1 MPTHFAAKRPE
12 AVSVERLSLSFLS
25 RDKRASVDVIDCI
38 DLAVSDSEF
47 IAIVGPSGCGKT
59 SILKIV
65 GALLERSDPNVRIA
79 GSVTVKGLSPRE
91 AKAARMFGF
100 TFQNPV
106 LLPWRNVRK
115 NIELPLEISCR
126 RKSADSEAVDQLVD
140 LMDVREFES
149 AYPAQLS
156 GGMQQRI
163 NIARALVH
171 QPAILLMDEPFGSLD
186 EVTRERLNVALLRI
200 HRVKRPTVVFVTH
213 SLREAAFLAD
223 RIVVLTSRPTR
234 VKAIIA
240 SPLPFDRNENIQF
253 DRSFL
258 DLWTQVKQ
266 VLFEVEHAE

>member
-1 MPTHFAAKRPE
+1 M
-12 AVSVERLSLSFLS
+12 
-25 RDKRASVDVIDCI
+25 SVDVIDRF
-38 DLAVSDSEF
+38 DLSVRDSEF
-47 IAIVGPSGCGKT
+47 VAIVGPSGCGKT
-59 SILKIV
+59 SILKII
-65 GALLERSDPNVRIA
+65 GALLESSDPNVRIA
-79 GSVTVKGLSPRE
+79 GSVCVKGLNPKD

-115 NIELPLEISCR
+115 NIALPLEISGR
-126 RKSADSEAVDQLVD
+126 SDSADPDTINQLVD
-140 LMDVREFES
+140 LIDVREFES
-149 AYPAQLS
+149 AFPAQLS

-200 HRVKRPTVVFVTH
+200 HRIKKPTVLFVTH

-234 VKAIIA
+234 VKAIIT
-240 SPLPFDRNENIQF
+240 SPLPFERNETIQF
-253 DRSFL
+253 DRAFL
-258 DLWTQVKQ
+258 DLWTRVKH
-266 VLFEVEHAE
+266 VLFEVEHAK